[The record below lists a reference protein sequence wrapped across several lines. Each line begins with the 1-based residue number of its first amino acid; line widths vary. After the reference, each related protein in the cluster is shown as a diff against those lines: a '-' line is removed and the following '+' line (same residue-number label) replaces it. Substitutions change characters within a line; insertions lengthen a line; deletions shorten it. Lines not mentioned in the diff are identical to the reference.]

1 MDKVDVACVYIHIYD
16 EILLSHKKEWN
27 FVLETTMNGLG
38 GYYVKCNN
46 SGRERQILDVPY
58 MWNLK
63 NTTN

>member
-1 MDKVDVACVYIHIYD
+1 MWCVYIYTYIMKYYSAIKKN
-16 EILLSHKKEWN
+16 EILS
-27 FVLETTMNGLG
+27 FETTMNGLG
-38 GYYVKCNN
+38 GYYAKCNK